1 MAGRTIAVNGEQ
13 WEVSSTGRITQYGK
27 DEFGLRFTRRL
38 PEPVVDRVV
47 RYSPRLSKN
56 RESALAQLSDGDLKA
71 KCTTPAGTQITTWK
85 WLRAMVEHEAHHR
98 GQIYLMLGILGV
110 DTPPL
115 YGLTEEEVRAKT
127 VVPHL

>member
-1 MAGRTIAVNGEQ
+1 MAGRTIEVNGEQ

-56 RESALAQLSDGDLKA
+56 RESSLAQLSDADLARLLKVSQPA
-71 KCTTPAGTQITTWK
+71 WTTPDLGY
-85 WLRAMVEHEAHHR
+85 LR
-98 GQIYLMLGILGV
+98 
-110 DTPPL
+110 
-115 YGLTEEEVRAKT
+115 
-127 VVPHL
+127 